1 MISVR
6 LGDIII
12 MIIFRVIGVLNLDSI
27 SITSVINVMI
37 KDVSRMIKINIE
49 FWISV
54 TIEFR

>member
-1 MISVR
+1 MVSVR

>member
-1 MISVR
+1 MVSVR

-12 MIIFRVIGVLNLDSI
+12 MIIFKVIGVLNLDSI
-27 SITSVINVMI
+27 SITSGINVMI
-37 KDVSRMIKINIE
+37 KDVSMIKIDIE